1 MLSDTEE
8 RAFVPE
14 SADTEEE
21 VPLYPSG
28 QQNTA
33 SVTEKRFEAEEKDK
47 VRKEKRYFSGIGLI
61 IGCLGLLFLVY
72 IIEVDMRI
80 RLGIE
85 TADVTDN
92 VIEIIKTLLFTL
104 SGYLFG
110 KRERED

>member
-1 MLSDTEE
+1 MLSDTGEKTFTPE
-8 RAFVPE
+8 RAD
-14 SADTEEE
+14 AEEE
-21 VPLYPSG
+21 VPLSVG

-72 IIEVDMRI
+72 IVEVDMRV